1 MKLVIASSNAGKLA
15 EFTHIF
21 AETLPDWRILPQS
34 QFNVEDATETGLTF
48 IENAILKAR
57 HAAQM
62 TGLPA
67 LADDSGLCVDALDGA
82 PGIHSARYAG
92 EPANPVANIDKL
104 LAALRDVPEARRNA
118 RFHCALVLLRHAH
131 DPEPL
136 IAEGHWQGRI
146 LPAPRGKGG
155 FGYDPV
161 FFDPVLGKSA
171 AELAPSEK
179 HRVSHRGCALK
190 ALQERLHYTI
200 AADGHMLLS
209 RAYRAVDADWVQ
221 QLNELVRD
229 VEIDLDAPLS
239 ADPE

>member
-1 MKLVIASSNAGKLA
+1 MKFVIASSNPGKLA
-15 EFTHIF
+15 EFAHIF

-34 QFNVEDATETGLTF
+34 HFGIEDAAETGLTF

-57 HAAQM
+57 HAARM

-92 EPANPVANIDKL
+92 EPANPAANIDKL
-104 LAALRDVPEARRNA
+104 LDALRDVPEARRSA

-136 IAEGHWQGRI
+136 IAEGHWQGCI
-146 LPAPRGKGG
+146 LPAPRGTGG

-161 FFDPVLGKSA
+161 FFDPALGASA
-171 AELAPSEK
+171 AELAPSAK
-179 HRVSHRGCALK
+179 HQVSHRGRALH
-190 ALQERLHYTI
+190 ALWQRLC
-200 AADGHMLLS
+200 DGGL
-209 RAYRAVDADWVQ
+209 R
-221 QLNELVRD
+221 
-229 VEIDLDAPLS
+229 
-239 ADPE
+239 